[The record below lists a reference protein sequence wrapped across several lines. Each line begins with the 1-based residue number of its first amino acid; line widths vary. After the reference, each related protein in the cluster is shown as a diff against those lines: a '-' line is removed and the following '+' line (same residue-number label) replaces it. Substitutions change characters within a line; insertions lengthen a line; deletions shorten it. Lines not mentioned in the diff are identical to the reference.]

1 VERHLERART
11 AVADGNREAAVIEYR
26 NVLQR
31 DPNHVEAHYE
41 LALSL
46 LELGRGKEAFWE
58 LRESVRL
65 APENLDARLHFAW
78 LALASQNP
86 DEALEQ
92 ASAILER
99 DPDHREARIVRSTG
113 LLQQGELDESAAEA
127 EAILERWPDE
137 QRAYYNLA
145 HVRTAQGRNDE
156 AELHLLRYR
165 ELDGGSLI
173 ATREVLRFY
182 AATGRADRARA
193 LLRSAISQAPPGD
206 RGELALAL
214 ASSLEQEER
223 LGEAEPYLRVALAAD
238 GSRIDV
244 RERLA
249 ILLLR
254 DDRLD
259 EAIALLREA
268 RAAGAPEIE
277 THRALGDLLMSAER
291 FEEALAEFRAG
302 LRIDASLVPLRLRE
316 AEALLRLGRL
326 EASGERL
333 AALLAEHPDEPMLA
347 LAQLRSLALASRT
360 DEAIEGLRDLL
371 AREPEL
377 TAAHFVLGVLQ
388 LAAGRPAEAVRSLG
402 IASERMKG
410 AEGREALRLL
420 AEAELR
426 AGEPASALAHAEK
439 ALAEDA
445 GDLRAR
451 VLLAQALLESGD
463 ATRAVTVLREAPEE
477 SASVHGVLARVYVR
491 DGRLERAQASVER
504 AIALEPESVQWAVDL
519 VYVLMEREQLEE
531 ALEVARARAAEHPTL
546 PDYPNLMGQ
555 VLARRGDEE
564 GARAAFQHAVALDPS
579 FVAALVNLARMSAR
593 AQRFGE
599 ARELLRRALE
609 QRPEDPTALRT
620 LGLLEHR
627 AGNASAAVEALE
639 AALRAE
645 PGNDL
650 TRADLARAR
659 ALAGSNLE
667 QALDMARAIRQS
679 EPDNPNYAEAL
690 GVVLLRFGVPK
701 AAAEQFRAAIELAPH
716 PIASYHH
723 QLALALLASG
733 NRDGAAREF
742 ERALDVDPSF
752 AESDAA
758 RARLVE
764 LRAPPAG

>member
-92 ASAILER
+92 AF
-99 DPDHREARIVRSTG
+99 
-113 LLQQGELDESAAEA
+113 
-127 EAILERWPDE
+127 LERWPDE

-463 ATRAVTVLREAPEE
+463 ATRA
-477 SASVHGVLARVYVR
+477 
-491 DGRLERAQASVER
+491 
-504 AIALEPESVQWAVDL
+504 
-519 VYVLMEREQLEE
+519 
-531 ALEVARARAAEHPTL
+531 
-546 PDYPNLMGQ
+546 
-555 VLARRGDEE
+555 
-564 GARAAFQHAVALDPS
+564 
-579 FVAALVNLARMSAR
+579 
-593 AQRFGE
+593 
-599 ARELLRRALE
+599 
-609 QRPEDPTALRT
+609 
-620 LGLLEHR
+620 
-627 AGNASAAVEALE
+627 
-639 AALRAE
+639 
-645 PGNDL
+645 
-650 TRADLARAR
+650 
-659 ALAGSNLE
+659 
-667 QALDMARAIRQS
+667 
-679 EPDNPNYAEAL
+679 
-690 GVVLLRFGVPK
+690 
-701 AAAEQFRAAIELAPH
+701 
-716 PIASYHH
+716 
-723 QLALALLASG
+723 
-733 NRDGAAREF
+733 
-742 ERALDVDPSF
+742 
-752 AESDAA
+752 
-758 RARLVE
+758 
-764 LRAPPAG
+764 

>member
-1 VERHLERART
+1 
-11 AVADGNREAAVIEYR
+11 
-26 NVLQR
+26 
-31 DPNHVEAHYE
+31 
-41 LALSL
+41 
-46 LELGRGKEAFWE
+46 
-58 LRESVRL
+58 
-65 APENLDARLHFAW
+65 
-78 LALASQNP
+78 
-86 DEALEQ
+86 
-92 ASAILER
+92 
-99 DPDHREARIVRSTG
+99 
-113 LLQQGELDESAAEA
+113 
-127 EAILERWPDE
+127 
-137 QRAYYNLA
+137 
-145 HVRTAQGRNDE
+145 
-156 AELHLLRYR
+156 
-165 ELDGGSLI
+165 
-173 ATREVLRFY
+173 
-182 AATGRADRARA
+182 
-193 LLRSAISQAPPGD
+193 
-206 RGELALAL
+206 
-214 ASSLEQEER
+214 
-223 LGEAEPYLRVALAAD
+223 
-238 GSRIDV
+238 
-244 RERLA
+244 
-249 ILLLR
+249 
-254 DDRLD
+254 
-259 EAIALLREA
+259 
-268 RAAGAPEIE
+268 
-277 THRALGDLLMSAER
+277 
-291 FEEALAEFRAG
+291 
-302 LRIDASLVPLRLRE
+302 
-316 AEALLRLGRL
+316 
-326 EASGERL
+326 
-333 AALLAEHPDEPMLA
+333 
-347 LAQLRSLALASRT
+347 
-360 DEAIEGLRDLL
+360 
-371 AREPEL
+371 
-377 TAAHFVLGVLQ
+377 
-388 LAAGRPAEAVRSLG
+388 
-402 IASERMKG
+402 
-410 AEGREALRLL
+410 
-420 AEAELR
+420 
-426 AGEPASALAHAEK
+426 
-439 ALAEDA
+439 
-445 GDLRAR
+445 
-451 VLLAQALLESGD
+451 
-463 ATRAVTVLREAPEE
+463 
-477 SASVHGVLARVYVR
+477 VLARVYVR

-504 AIALEPESVQWAVDL
+504 AIALEPDSVQWAVDL

-531 ALEVARARAAEHPTL
+531 ALEVARSRAAEHREQLEEALEVARSRAAEHPTL

-599 ARELLRRALE
+599 ARELLRRALEQLE